1 MPEATL
7 IVSTVLLDG
16 SLQFSEI
23 RSNGTAQ
30 DVVDF
35 LLAND
40 NLKSEILGDLTEHG
54 WALQR
59 IRSEKSGRPW
69 EVEELEALGD
79 GSFAQ
84 FMIRSTDVAELLQE
98 LCLRLR

>member
-1 MPEATL
+1 MPEASL
-7 IVSTVLLDG
+7 IVPTVLLDG

-23 RSNGTAQ
+23 RPNGTAQ

-35 LLAND
+35 LLANED
-40 NLKSEILGDLTEHG
+40 LKSEILGDLTEHG

-59 IRSEKSGRPW
+59 IRSENSGRTW

-79 GSFAQ
+79 GSFVQ
-84 FMIRSTDVAELLQE
+84 FATCNR
-98 LCLRLR
+98 RH